1 MADVLQAGIG
11 RATITP
17 PLGTWLCGFGNRE
30 HGCDAILDDLY
41 ATTLVLANDETA
53 IAIIGCDVCGLPTQQ
68 VATLRAL
75 VTERTGI
82 PAANVLINTSHTH
95 SGPITSAGDDMSP
108 RDLAY
113 TTTLIHAIA
122 GSVEMAQQD
131 LEACRITHGAG
142 SVAANVNRRVLRGGK
157 VATMGENLGGAIDRT
172 LQMLRIDTVEGE
184 PLAALVHYACH
195 PVVLHPPSHAVSAD
209 FVGVARGL
217 FEAASGATMLFVQGA
232 CGNINPV
239 GQREAI
245 DMQERLWGVGSAIG
259 AEALQVYSLNG
270 LHTAFAQVEPL
281 EPTLGAVQETL
292 VLDLHTPNEPPPTF
306 RTHTPALR
314 YWTPPLI
321 GENQVEFEVQ
331 ALRIGD
337 VALVGGAGEVFIE
350 LAQAVQE
357 RSPFAH
363 TMYLG
368 YTNGDV
374 GYIPTVA
381 AYAEGGYEVESAHF
395 HYYLPA
401 AVAPDSA
408 GRVVDTSVALL
419 ENLMKSE

>member
-1 MADVLQAGIG
+1 MADVLQAGVG

-41 ATTLVLANDETA
+41 ATTLVLATDETA
-53 IAIIGCDVCGLPTQQ
+53 IAIISCDVCGLPTQQ
-68 VATLRAL
+68 VAALRAL

-82 PAANVLINTSHTH
+82 PAPHILINTSHTH
-95 SGPITSAGDDMSP
+95 SGPITSASDDMSEHE
-108 RDLAY
+108 LAY
-113 TTTLIHAIA
+113 TKTLIHTIA
-122 GSVEMAQQD
+122 GSVEMAQQSP
-131 LEACRITHGAG
+131 EACRVSHGAG
-142 SVAANVNRRVLRGGK
+142 SVAANVNRRVLRDGK

-172 LQMLRIDTVEGE
+172 LQLLRIDTVEGE

-209 FVGVARGL
+209 FIGVARGL
-217 FEAASGATMLFVQGA
+217 FEAATGATMLFLQGA
-232 CGNINPV
+232 CGNINPI
-239 GQREAI
+239 GQRGEL
-245 DMQERLWGVGSAIG
+245 DMRERLWGVGSAVG
-259 AEALQVYSLNG
+259 AEALEVYSLNG
-270 LHTAFAQVEPL
+270 LHGALGESEPL
-281 EPTLGAVQETL
+281 NPVLGAAQETL
-292 VLDLHTPNEPPPTF
+292 ILDLHAPNDPPPRI
-306 RTHTPALR
+306 RTQTPALR
-314 YWTPPLI
+314 YWTPPLV

-331 ALRIGD
+331 ALHIGD

-408 GRVVDTSVALL
+408 GRVVEASISLL
-419 ENLMKSE
+419 EGLMQTG

>member
-1 MADVLQAGIG
+1 MADVLQAGVG

-17 PLGTWLCGFGNRE
+17 PLGTWLCGYGGRE
-30 HGCDAILDDLY
+30 HGCDSILDDLY
-41 ATTLVLANDETA
+41 ATTLVLATDETS
-53 IAIIGCDVCGLPTQQ
+53 IAIVTCDVCGLPTQQ

-75 VTERTGI
+75 ITERTGI
-82 PAANVLINTSHTH
+82 PGTNVLINTSHTH
-95 SGPITSAGDDMSP
+95 SGPVTSARDDMSAHE
-108 RDLAY
+108 LAY
-113 TTTLIHAIA
+113 TTTLIHTIA
-122 GSVEMAQQD
+122 GTSELAQQN

-157 VATMGENLGGAIDRT
+157 VSTMGENLGGAIDRT
-172 LQMLRIDTVEGE
+172 LQLLRVDTEEGE

-195 PVVLHPPSHAVSAD
+195 PVVLQPPSVAVSAD

-217 FEAASGATMLFVQGA
+217 FEAASGATMLFLQGA

-239 GQREAI
+239 GQRAEI
-245 DMQERLWGVGSAIG
+245 DMQERLWGVGSAVG
-259 AEALQVYSLNG
+259 AEALEVHSLSG
-270 LHTAFAQVEPL
+270 LHSALAEIKPL
-281 EPTLGAVQETL
+281 DPVLGIAQETL
-292 VLDLHTPNEPPPTF
+292 TLELHTPNQPPPTF

-314 YWTPPLI
+314 YWTPPFV
-321 GENQVEFEVQ
+321 GEDQVEFEVQ

-350 LAQAVQE
+350 LAQVVQE

-368 YTNGDV
+368 YSNGDV

-381 AYAEGGYEVESAHF
+381 AYAEGGYEVVTAHF
-395 HYYLPA
+395 HYNLPA

-419 ENLMKSE
+419 ESLHAG